1 LIMAI
6 VGNPCWLRG
15 YASMRHIGKGRG
27 V

>member
-1 LIMAI
+1 MAI